1 MLIITYHSAP
11 GLARQATFKKI
22 KVKLDLLSDID
33 ILLMVE
39 KGIRGG
45 ICHTIHR
52 YGNGNNKYIK
62 DYDEKESSCPKH
74 LDVIYL
80 FGWVMSQELPVND
93 F

>member
-1 MLIITYHSAP
+1 MLIITYYSAP

-52 YGNGNNKYIK
+52 YGNGNNKIIMSYTFG
-62 DYDEKESSCPKH
+62 CN
-74 LDVIYL
+74 L
-80 FGWVMSQELPVND
+80 FIWMGNVTRVACK
-93 F
+93 